1 VVGAVKAEDLYE
13 LVAFDNPRETVDD
26 YGGVATAFGEGYRCR
41 AKFLYL
47 RGGETVQASRLE
59 GRQPVVV
66 TIRQSALARTITAD
80 WRMRDVRRGDTYNIR
95 SIVPSNDRGWLEL
108 TCEKGV
114 AA

>member
-1 VVGAVKAEDLYE
+1 MKAEDLYE
-13 LVAFDNPRETVDD
+13 LVAFDSPAETVDD
-26 YGGVATAFGEGYRCR
+26 FGGVATSFGEAYRCR

-66 TIRQSALARTITAD
+66 TIRTSPLARTITPD
-80 WRMRDVRRGDTYNIR
+80 WRMRDVRRGETYNIR
-95 SIVPSNDRGWLEL
+95 SIVSSDDRAWLEL

>member
-1 VVGAVKAEDLYE
+1 VIGAGDLNE
-13 LVAFDNPRETVDD
+13 LVAFDSPSETVDD
-26 YGGVATAFGEGYRCR
+26 YGGVATAFLEAYRCR
-41 AKFLYL
+41 AHFRYL

-66 TIRQSALARTITAD
+66 TIRTSALARTITTD
-80 WRMRDVRRGDTYNIR
+80 WRMRDTRRWHTYNIR
-95 SIVPSNDRGWLEL
+95 SIVPSADRAWLEL

>member
-1 VVGAVKAEDLYE
+1 MAKAGQLYE
-13 LVAFDNPRETVDD
+13 LVAFDQPVETVDD
-26 YGGVATAFGEGYRCR
+26 FGGVATSYAEVLRTR
-41 AKFLYL
+41 AHFLYL
-47 RGGETVQASRLE
+47 RGGETVQARRLE

-66 TIRQSALARTITAD
+66 TIRQSALARTITTD

-95 SIVPSNDRGWLEL
+95 SIVPTEDRAYFEL